1 MFNWPREETLFK
13 LATEAILYKW
23 TRETTL
29 FKCAWEGTLLVFIIL
44 TAGTSLW
51 LLKEM
56 INQHNTNTFLFQEFY
71 QLSCNKK
78 AVMDKLECIWHIIY
92 NDIWHI
98 IYMYY
103 DTGQVNLLTNN
114 KVITEIE
121 NFNAN
126 DKVV

>member
-1 MFNWPREETLFK
+1 
-13 LATEAILYKW
+13 
-23 TRETTL
+23 
-29 FKCAWEGTLLVFIIL
+29 
-44 TAGTSLW
+44 
-51 LLKEM
+51 
-56 INQHNTNTFLFQEFY
+56 
-71 QLSCNKK
+71 
-78 AVMDKLECIWHIIY
+78 MDKLECIWHIIY